1 MNQDQ
6 LQGLLETLALSVASS
21 PESVTVREMPSANE
35 HELNFHFLV
44 DKADM
49 GRMIGKNGQM
59 AKAIRTIAQTAGKQ
73 IGKRVKINIEE
84 F

>member
-1 MNQDQ
+1 MNPTQI
-6 LQGLLETLALSVASS
+6 QGLLETVALSVVSH
-21 PESVTVREMPSANE
+21 PESVTVREMPSAND
-35 HELNFHFLV
+35 HEVHFHVLV

-49 GRMIGKNGQM
+49 GRMIGRNGQTI
-59 AKAIRTIAQTAGKQ
+59 KAIRTLVQVAGKQ

>member
-1 MNQDQ
+1 
-6 LQGLLETLALSVASS
+6 
-21 PESVTVREMPSANE
+21 
-35 HELNFHFLV
+35 
-44 DKADM
+44 M

-73 IGKRVKINIEE
+73 LGKRVKINIEE

>member
-1 MNQDQ
+1 MDHNQ
-6 LQGLLETLALSVASS
+6 LQGLLETLALSVVSH
-21 PESVTVREMPSANE
+21 PESVTVREMPSAVE
-35 HELNFHFLV
+35 HEINFHFLV
-44 DKADM
+44 NKEDM

-73 IGKRVKINIEE
+73 LGKRVKINIEE